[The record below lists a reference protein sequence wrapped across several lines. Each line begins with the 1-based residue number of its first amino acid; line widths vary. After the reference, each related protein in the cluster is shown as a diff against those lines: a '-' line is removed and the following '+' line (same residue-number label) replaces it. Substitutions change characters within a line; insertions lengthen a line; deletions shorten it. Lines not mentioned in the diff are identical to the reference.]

1 MYNIN
6 IDNFAKQLMLYRKNR
21 KITLETLGNKIHK
34 SKSTV
39 SKYEKGKI
47 IPDIITV
54 LEICNILDIDIS
66 QLFPSVSS
74 SNVKTLSNP
83 FKANKLYV
91 YYYTENF
98 LITSILEIFEQK
110 DSILVKFYNGIKD
123 VSTYLKD
130 LSYLYEGTLICDN
143 TVGYIN
149 LYNSISTSSQIEKLQ
164 ISFNIPWSK
173 SIDITNFFIL
183 ALSPNSLPI
192 VKKGIISTHE
202 IKELKPYG
210 EDLKISDEEIK
221 KIQLHNAWILE
232 NKNYNHFFFDV

>member
-202 IKELKPYG
+202 IKEFKPYG